1 MTSRLFITDSDIHE
15 YSNYVSKLA
24 ATAAPGD
31 PPPAR
36 FRTRFLGSH
45 GALPQEALVHDQ
57 NAASFLRGEA
67 SAA

>member
-1 MTSRLFITDSDIHE
+1 MTTRRFITDSDIHE
-15 YSNYVSKLA
+15 YSDYVSKLA

-36 FRTRFLGSH
+36 FRTRFLWSH
-45 GALPQEALVHDQ
+45 NALPQEALIHDQ

-67 SAA
+67 PAA